1 MSPLLKRILICILIG
16 LAISAAVTEISFL
29 TLREV
34 NRDKQ
39 VIVLTIPPGTAEQ
52 VARGEQPPS
61 IPKDMVFIVGDV
73 LIVKNEDTVAHEL
86 GPLFIPPDSS
96 AHLEFA
102 SEESYAYSCSFQP
115 GKTLGL
121 DIRAPVTPYTRVVG
135 ILFAGLPLGGLIAVY
150 SIIVR
155 PLKPKVEKE
164 AQV

>member
-1 MSPLLKRILICILIG
+1 MSPLLKRILLSLLIG
-16 LAISAAVTEISFL
+16 IVISAAITEISFL

-61 IPKDMVFIVGDV
+61 IPKDMIFIVGDV
-73 LIVKNEDTVAHEL
+73 LIVKNEDSVAHEL

-102 SEESYAYSCSFQP
+102 SEENYSYSCSFTP

-121 DIRAPVTPYTRVVG
+121 DVRSPVTVYTRILG

-155 PLKPKVEKE
+155 PLKPKQTKE
-164 AQV
+164 EQA